1 MTGERATLGVSAP
14 LLIVLALLLGACGS
28 VAEKAS
34 EEVIENA
41 IESESGGDVDV
52 EVDGDGISVTGTGG
66 ESIAVGEGAEIPD
79 SITLPIPDGGSVVFA
94 MEVGSGASA
103 NIQYP
108 GSRFEELVATYDSY
122 FEGEETTRS
131 ESSNPA
137 SVSWLFDGGF
147 VSVGESP
154 DGTAVVSITTGE

>member
-1 MTGERATLGVSAP
+1 MTGDRATLGVSAP
-14 LLIVLALLLGACGS
+14 LLIVLVLLLGACGS
-28 VAEKAS
+28 IAEKAS

-52 EVDGDGISVTGTGG
+52 DVDGDGISVTGTGG
-66 ESIAVGEGAEIPD
+66 ESITVGEGAEIPD
-79 SITLPIPDGGSVVFA
+79 SITLPVPDGGSVLFA
-94 MEVGSGASA
+94 IDAGSGASA
-103 NIQYP
+103 TVQYP

-122 FEGEETTRS
+122 FEGQETTRS

>member
-14 LLIVLALLLGACGS
+14 LLLVLALLLGACGS
-28 VAEKAS
+28 IAEKAS

-52 EVDGDGISVTGTGG
+52 EVDGNGISVTGTGG
-66 ESIAVGEGAEIPD
+66 ESIAVGEGAQIPE

-94 MEVGSGASA
+94 METGNGASA
-103 NIQYP
+103 TIQYP
-108 GSRFEELVATYDSY
+108 GSRYEELVATYDSY

-137 SVSWLFDGGF
+137 AVSWLFDGGL
-147 VSVGESP
+147 VSVSESP
-154 DGTAVVSITTGE
+154 DDTVVVSITTGE